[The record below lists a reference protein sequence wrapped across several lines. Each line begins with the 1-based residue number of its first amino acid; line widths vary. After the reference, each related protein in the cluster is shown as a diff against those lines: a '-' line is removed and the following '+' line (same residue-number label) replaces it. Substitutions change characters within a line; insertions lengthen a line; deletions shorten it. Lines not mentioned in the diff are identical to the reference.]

1 MKLRAVRET
10 LPRFS
15 TECYLLTLKPCSKG
29 FVHEIDLE
37 SSAERGFSV
46 NNELLVEN
54 LVKIF
59 LLLKF
64 L

>member
-15 TECYLLTLKPCSKG
+15 TECYLLTLKPSSKG

-37 SSAERGFSV
+37 SSAELGFSV
-46 NNELLVEN
+46 NNELLAEN
-54 LVKIF
+54 LF

>member
-37 SSAERGFSV
+37 SSAELGFSV
-46 NNELLVEN
+46 NNELLAEN
-54 LVKIF
+54 LF